1 MSCYKHIMWDWNGTL
16 LDDLQINFEIE
27 NTLLS
32 KRNLPEMK
40 SIEDYHRIFTFPI
53 IKFYEKMGFDL
64 EYERFEDIARD
75 YTYEYEKRFHEA
87 EIFEDAESTLRHFNS
102 LGINQLILSMT
113 ENKWLFSQVAFHGI
127 DHLFS
132 DILGTG
138 DIYAKSKVAIAKRW
152 MEENGAEGKD
162 VLFVGDTTHDFEV
175 AESIDCDCVLI
186 ARGHNPKSSLIKT
199 GAVVLDSIEELKE
212 YFKERFFNF
221 QKIFPDN
228 C

>member
-1 MSCYKHIMWDWNGTL
+1 MSCYKHIMWDWNGTI
-16 LDDLQINFEIE
+16 LDDLKINFEIE
-27 NTLLS
+27 NTLL
-32 KRNLPEMK
+32 KNRGLKEMK
-40 SIEDYHRIFTFPI
+40 SIEEYHGIFTFPI

-64 EYERFEDIARD
+64 ENERFEDIARD

-87 EIFEDAESTLRHFNS
+87 EIFEDAESTIRHFRF

-138 DIYAKSKVAIAKRW
+138 DIYAKSKVAIAQKW
-152 MEENGAEGKD
+152 MAENGAEGKD

-175 AESIDCDCVLI
+175 SEKIGCDCVLI
-186 ARGHNPKSSLIKT
+186 ARGHNPKASLIKT
-199 GAVVLDSIEELKE
+199 GATVLDSIEELRE
-212 YFKERFFNF
+212 YLK
-221 QKIFPDN
+221 
-228 C
+228 

>member
-1 MSCYKHIMWDWNGTL
+1 MYAYKHIMWDWNGTI
-16 LDDLQINFEIE
+16 LDDLKINFEIE

-40 SIEDYHRIFTFPI
+40 SVEDYHRIFTFPI

-64 EYERFEDIARD
+64 ENERFEDIARD

-87 EIFEDAESTLRHFNS
+87 EIFEDAESTVRELNS
-102 LGINQLILSMT
+102 LGLNQIILSMT

-138 DIYAKSKVAIAKRW
+138 DIYAKSKVAIAKKW
-152 MEENGAEGKD
+152 IADNGVDGKD
-162 VLFVGDTTHDFEV
+162 VLFIGDTTHDFEV
-175 AESIDCDCVLI
+175 ARSIGCDCVLI
-186 ARGHNPKSSLIKT
+186 SRGHNPKADLIKT
-199 GAVVLDSIEELKE
+199 GATVLEEISQVADYIKE
-212 YFKERFFNF
+212 KSF
-221 QKIFPDN
+221 
-228 C
+228 

>member
-1 MSCYKHIMWDWNGTL
+1 MAAYKHIMWDWNGTL

-64 EYERFEDIARD
+64 ENERFEDIARD

-87 EIFEDAESTLRHFNS
+87 EIFEDAESTVRQLTG
-102 LGINQLILSMT
+102 LGINQIILSMT
-113 ENKWLFSQVAFHGI
+113 ENKWLFSQVSFHGI

-152 MEENGAEGKD
+152 MAEKGAEGKD
-162 VLFVGDTTHDFEV
+162 VLFIGDTTHDYEV
-175 AESIDCDCVLI
+175 AESIGCDCVLI
-186 ARGHNPKSSLIKT
+186 ARGHNAESVLKET
-199 GAVVLDSIEELKE
+199 GAAVLENIGQVIGYINEKS
-212 YFKERFFNF
+212 F
-221 QKIFPDN
+221 
-228 C
+228 